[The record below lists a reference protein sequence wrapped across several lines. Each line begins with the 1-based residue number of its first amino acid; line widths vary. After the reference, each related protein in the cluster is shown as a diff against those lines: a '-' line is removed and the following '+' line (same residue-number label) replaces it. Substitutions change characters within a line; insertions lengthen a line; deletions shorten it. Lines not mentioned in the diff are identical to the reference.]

1 MSVFSVI
8 VSVGEFNN
16 RKNPEGSPAVY
27 LDPLYGKIPAK
38 AKVKSTAFMEMN
50 GIVAGNCYFLIVKEA
65 ETDPTY
71 GKQYEYKVISKV
83 SALELIQN
91 GDEYAVSLGA
101 GTTVEKK
108 ELVDLTL

>member
-1 MSVFSVI
+1 MSVFSTI

-16 RKNPEGSPAVY
+16 RKNPDASPAVY

-38 AKVKSTAFMEMN
+38 AKVASTSFMEMN
-50 GIVAGNCYFLIVKEA
+50 GIVSGSCYFIIVKEV
-65 ETDPTY
+65 EPDPTY

-83 SALELIQN
+83 STLELIKN

-101 GTTVEKK
+101 GMTIEK
-108 ELVDLTL
+108 EEVVDLTL